1 MKYEARRG
9 SLALAKRLISR
20 EVVHDDKWN
29 KKLKILDYFLNEVNR
44 GAQWLMSPGRAVEG
58 RIGRE
63 PYQKIIASMSP
74 DRAAAKTHFTKEN
87 FHHNPY
93 RIVLI
98 NQGILL

>member
-1 MKYEARRG
+1 M
-9 SLALAKRLISR
+9 SWLIQGLWIIMGR
-20 EVVHDDKWN
+20 ELGRVFQN
-29 KKLKILDYFLNEVNR
+29 GNR